1 MILLLAL
8 TDSEAD
14 AILLTELFDETY
26 HRMKVT
32 AMGILHDESEA
43 EDAVQD
49 TFIKCMR
56 RIDTVRDLAP
66 DARPFYLLTAV
77 KRTALNRLRD
87 RRRFTELPQDDLL
100 DGDDVSVEEKTI
112 RTLTLEQVLAAFT
125 RLPDAYKEVL
135 RYKYL
140 LDLNDR
146 EIAKLLGVR
155 KNSVRVYLMRARK
168 AVLELCKE
176 DTDEKA

>member
-1 MILLLAL
+1 M
-8 TDSEAD
+8 
-14 AILLTELFDETY
+14 
-26 HRMKVT
+26 
-32 AMGILHDESEA
+32 
-43 EDAVQD
+43 
-49 TFIKCMR
+49 
-56 RIDTVRDLAP
+56 
-66 DARPFYLLTAV
+66 

-176 DTDEKA
+176 DADEKA